1 MGSHMFPKIKHFELI
16 SPTQPKNRI
25 TFVVSDDGELA
36 QISVF
41 SSESERFPVSYSVI
55 SIEKARGI
63 WSRYIKW
70 GWRQMR
76 NVHNSIPQ

>member
-1 MGSHMFPKIKHFELI
+1 MSPKIKHFELI

-41 SSESERFPVSYSVI
+41 SSESEKFPVSYSVVT
-55 SIEKARGI
+55 IERAREI
-63 WSRYIKW
+63 WSRYIGW
-70 GWRQMR
+70 GWRRMR